1 MARIRLN
8 QEYRNKVANRMRV
21 HIEAEDTQEKQTYD
35 NLKADQIEIN
45 DNAWTLAKKIVRQHY
60 T

>member
-21 HIEAEDTQEKQTYD
+21 HIEAEDTQEKEKFFQERE
-35 NLKADQIEIN
+35 NFKPE
-45 DNAWTLAKKIVRQHY
+45 VVPRQLL
-60 T
+60 